1 MEGYEICGSQRL
13 SQFSEENPLRTFRQ
27 ERQLRLLVDG
37 DIVAYRT
44 AAAFEEPI
52 EWYEDF
58 WTLHSD
64 AKEVNAEI
72 DNYLGWLMEET
83 EADGMIVAL
92 TDRENFRKN
101 ISSDYK
107 ANRKSQRK
115 PLCLNAARDH
125 LRETYDTRVIPALEA
140 DDVISMLAD
149 EDTIVVSPDKDL
161 LQVPGYHFVDGD
173 LVKRE
178 PDECT
183 RWFYMQILMGDSS
196 DNYKGCP
203 GIGPVKAE
211 RLLTPFGGY
220 RPDGST
226 SNDYW
231 MWEKT
236 VGAYEKAGLN
246 EDDALENA
254 RLAYL
259 LKANDYNMKT
269 NTVNLWQ
276 PPTQ

>member
-1 MEGYEICGSQRL
+1 M
-13 SQFSEENPLRTFRQ
+13 
-27 ERQLRLLVDG
+27 RLLVDG

-101 ISSDYK
+101 ISSEYK

-115 PLCLNAARDH
+115 PLCLNAAREH
-125 LRETYDTRVIPALEA
+125 LRNTYDTRTIPTLEA

-149 EDTIVVSPDKDL
+149 DDTIVVSPDKDL

-178 PDECT
+178 PDECE
-183 RWFYMQILMGDSS
+183 RWFYMQTLMGDSS

-203 GIGPVKAE
+203 GVGPVKAE
-211 RLLTPFGGY
+211 KLLKDQTDPATLWGEVLTAF
-220 RPDGST
+220 
-226 SNDYW
+226 
-231 MWEKT
+231 
-236 VGAYEKAGLN
+236 EKAGLN

-259 LKANDYNMKT
+259 LKENDYNMKT

>member
-1 MEGYEICGSQRL
+1 M
-13 SQFSEENPLRTFRQ
+13 
-27 ERQLRLLVDG
+27 RLLIDG

-44 AAAFEEPI
+44 AAAFEEAI

-92 TDRENFRKN
+92 TDRKNFRKELN
-101 ISSDYK
+101 TDYK

-115 PLCLNAARDH
+115 PLCLNAARQH
-125 LRETYDTRVIPALEA
+125 LLDTYDCKILPTLEA

-149 EDTIVVSPDKDL
+149 DDTIVVSPDKDL

-178 PDECT
+178 PEECE
-183 RWFYMQILMGDSS
+183 RWFFMQTLMGDSS

-203 GIGPVKAE
+203 GVGPVKAE
-211 RLLTPFGGY
+211 RLLKDETDPKVLWGEVITAF
-220 RPDGST
+220 
-226 SNDYW
+226 
-231 MWEKT
+231 
-236 VGAYEKAGLN
+236 EKAGLS
-246 EDDALENA
+246 EDDAIENA

-259 LKANDYNMKT
+259 LKAQDYNLET
-269 NTVNLWQ
+269 STVNLWQ
-276 PPTQ
+276 PPAIQ